1 MSVVVALFFGLTM
14 SAEEI
19 FRDRKILKRERFLHL
34 SKSSYLVSK
43 VSIMFAFS
51 AIQTFLYIIVG
62 NLILEIPLTEIRYW
76 LILFSCSCFANM
88 LGLNISS
95 AFGSA
100 VTIYILIPLL
110 VIPQLL
116 LSGVVISFDKF
127 NPSVGKPVGIPLAGN
142 VMASRWAFEAF
153 MVTQFK
159 DNPYEKQF
167 YDFDKIIAES
177 EYKRVY
183 YIPVLESRLADCMN
197 NRAGWRSNR
206 SNSIRPQVDLLR
218 NEIGYELE
226 HVGKDKFPD
235 VERLAVGKFDSAV
248 YEKTKRFLS
257 TLKTYYGKRHARN
270 LKEKQTLLDS
280 LTATPELREQFEKQR
295 LTYAN
300 KAVTDAVKNVG
311 TPERIVEY
319 DGTLIQKIYPIYLDE
334 TKPSHWFDYSANLF
348 QPVKYFAGYY
358 IDTLYFNIAV
368 IWSMTVTLFIALY
381 FDVLKRIISLLT
393 GNRKYKRKD
402 KL

>member
-1 MSVVVALFFGLTM
+1 
-14 SAEEI
+14 
-19 FRDRKILKRERFLHL
+19 
-34 SKSSYLVSK
+34 
-43 VSIMFAFS
+43 
-51 AIQTFLYIIVG
+51 
-62 NLILEIPLTEIRYW
+62 
-76 LILFSCSCFANM
+76 
-88 LGLNISS
+88 
-95 AFGSA
+95 
-100 VTIYILIPLL
+100 
-110 VIPQLL
+110 
-116 LSGVVISFDKF
+116 
-127 NPSVGKPVGIPLAGN
+127 
-142 VMASRWAFEAF
+142 
-153 MVTQFK
+153 
-159 DNPYEKQF
+159 
-167 YDFDKIIAES
+167 
-177 EYKRVY
+177 
-183 YIPVLESRLADCMN
+183 
-197 NRAGWRSNR
+197 
-206 SNSIRPQVDLLR
+206 
-218 NEIGYELE
+218 
-226 HVGKDKFPD
+226 
-235 VERLAVGKFDSAV
+235 
-248 YEKTKRFLS
+248 
-257 TLKTYYGKRHARN
+257 